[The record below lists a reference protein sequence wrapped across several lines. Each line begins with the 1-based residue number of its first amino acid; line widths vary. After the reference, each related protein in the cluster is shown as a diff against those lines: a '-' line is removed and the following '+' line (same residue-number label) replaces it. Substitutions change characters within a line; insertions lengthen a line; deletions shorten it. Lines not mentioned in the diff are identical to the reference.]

1 LNPRGGHFGDG
12 DGFMGF
18 FFFFTSAFFVGV
30 AFFVAV
36 AFTVGVGVA
45 WTVAIAVGLGVLVAA
60 RACAGISARQRPI
73 VINVRFIDHSI

>member
-1 LNPRGGHFGDG
+1 
-12 DGFMGF
+12 MGF
-18 FFFFTSAFFVGV
+18 FFFLTGAFFVGV

-36 AFTVGVGVA
+36 AFGVGVEVA
-45 WTVAIAVGLGVLVAA
+45 ITVAVADGLGVFVAA